1 MTAIIS
7 IQQWFHYPYQ
17 YTLQFLIHKGEVS
30 LMMVEEDT
38 TSDELYPV
46 MRSGVVRLSNNR
58 AYAQWLLEFKDDILS
73 CYRKSEW
80 FVSQAHTD
88 QGKYLAEFERCVKQ
102 LAEQFNLGQVP
113 L

>member
-1 MTAIIS
+1 MTAIIL
-7 IQQWFHYPYQ
+7 IQQWFSYPNN

-30 LMMVEEDT
+30 LMVVEEDT
-38 TSDELYPV
+38 NSVELYPV
-46 MRSGVVRLSNNR
+46 MHSGIVRLSNNP
-58 AYAQWLLEFKDDILS
+58 AYAQWLLESKDNILS

-88 QGKYLAEFERCVKQ
+88 QGKYLAEFERGVKQ